1 MKTFSL
7 ICLLSW
13 FSIATFAQG
22 EGKQLT
28 VAQQQADFKILKQA
42 LERLHPGLERFN
54 TAEQMKGHFAQ
65 LKQQLK
71 TPQTERSMLRLLAQF
86 AAKIK
91 CSHTY
96 CNPWNMD
103 KAVKT
108 RLYGPNPKKFP
119 FKFKMLGERMII
131 TKDLS
136 EENQLKRGDEVTHI
150 NGVAV
155 KQIVAKIKTVAN
167 KDGNAY
173 PQQLATIEEY
183 GFDYYF
189 PLFFEL
195 KPTYQLK
202 AKQLASGK
210 TIDITAKGVTVATQR
225 KLHEARFGKVKS
237 YDDLWSFKI
246 EKGVAYLEVGTF
258 VTWRMKKLKWKK
270 FLRQTFAQIKRQ
282 KIKTLVL
289 DLRNNGGGLTD
300 AAIDLLRYLYKKP
313 FKFNEKVLVRNYQA
327 GKVGKYLDTWDKK
340 MLNPPAKLFAKQADG
355 WYTYLPAARKQ
366 WRPHKNAF
374 KGKVYVLSSA
384 HNGSGAT
391 TTLAHIQEQKL
402 GTIVGQETGGSKE
415 GPIGGQIFYLRLPNT
430 HMELDL
436 PVMRSFVPMKYPQKL
451 KKDRGVIPDIAVK
464 KSVADIAKGID
475 TELTFVKKK
484 FIAAPK
490 TEK

>member
-13 FSIATFAQG
+13 CSIAAFAQG

-42 LERLHPGLERFN
+42 LKHMHPGLERFN
-54 TAEQMKGHFAQ
+54 TKQEMEGHFAQ
-65 LKQQLK
+65 LKQQLQ
-71 TPQTERSMLRLLAQF
+71 TPQTERSMFRLLAQF

-103 KAVKT
+103 KGVKT
-108 RLYGPNPKKFP
+108 RLYGANPKKFP

-150 NGVAV
+150 NGVAM
-155 KQIVAKIKTVAN
+155 KEIVAKLRTVAK

-173 PQQLATIEEY
+173 PQQLANIEGY

-189 PLFFEL
+189 PLFFEV
-195 KPTYQLK
+195 KPSYQLK
-202 AKQLASGK
+202 VKQFASGK
-210 TIDITAKGVTVATQR
+210 TIDVAAKGVTIGTQI

-237 YDDLWSFKI
+237 YDDRWSLKI

-258 VTWRMKKLKWKK
+258 VTWRMKNIKWKK
-270 FLRQTFAQIKRQ
+270 FLRKAFAQIKQ
-282 KIKTLVL
+282 QNIKTLVL
-289 DLRNNGGGLTD
+289 DLRSNGGGLTD
-300 AAIDLLRYLYKKP
+300 AAVDLLRYLYKKP
-313 FKFNEKVLVRNYQA
+313 FKFNEKVLVKNYQA
-327 GKVGKYLDTWDKK
+327 GKVGEYLDTWDKK
-340 MLNPPAKLFAKQADG
+340 MLNPPAKLFAKQANG
-355 WYTYLPAARKQ
+355 WYEYLPGAKKQ
-366 WRPHKNAF
+366 WKPHKNAF
-374 KGKVYVLSSA
+374 KGKLYVLCSA
-384 HNGSGAT
+384 QNGSGAT
-391 TTLAHIQEQKL
+391 VTLAHIQEQKL
-402 GTIVGQETGGSKE
+402 GTIIGQETGGSKE

-451 KKDRGVIPDIAVK
+451 KKDRGVIPDITVK

-475 TELTFVKKK
+475 TELDFVKKK
-484 FIAAPK
+484 FILAPK